1 MEIGVLVSQLT
12 LADIRQLLLPST
24 QAIYYSSVRLR
35 KGELNDGRPACLPS
49 FLPSEKSAEGASLE
63 MWLGVTSLRLI
74 LSLLGLATEATDGR
88 TAT

>member
-1 MEIGVLVSQLT
+1 MLLSRIELTAQSDSAVVAGREERRKEKQQVMEIGVLVSQLT

-49 FLPSEKSAEGASLE
+49 FLPRSLQK
-63 MWLGVTSLRLI
+63 GQV
-74 LSLLGLATEATDGR
+74 
-88 TAT
+88 